1 MSRSGNSRQRSF
13 SPSRRIAPNHRYST
27 YTPPRQRP
35 VQEDPYS
42 HIGDFQS
49 FPERQSFQRTVSGH
63 QSFQPITVRVVAPE
77 NLPEGY
83 RFDVVIHPGR
93 PPVSVKVPS
102 GGVRRGQEISVPLS
116 PNPSNGQPPDGSFD
130 GDNSEIDDSSSSS
143 SADSSEYDLEADNQ
157 GRIVGKDRLESESRP
172 PPEGEWRVGICR
184 SFFYKCH
191 EGDMVMICL
200 SVILLPQLVL
210 SQVMTRMRLNWL
222 GIPDHHSNPI
232 PKEYIDYDAKT
243 FFTVMAIIFTYN
255 IIVGLI
261 DYFMPSHHTYYLDT
275 GSPSIQRNPTASVL
289 VSFLNFSLLAYTIL
303 ILVRTRAFVRKRY
316 SISEAQWSC
325 TEGCEDVV
333 CAVALPLCTTTQML
347 RHTADHDNDE
357 YWCLSATGLSP
368 FEEKLKVYMRKYCC
382 SGGGCMGS
390 STSSIEFVDSPL
402 AREENTEHSGGK
414 GSTKGRNIF
423 NFWRKKRPPPSS
435 LLL

>member
-200 SVILLPQLVL
+200 SVILLPQRKFRKLQPRSL
-210 SQVMTRMRLNWL
+210 GLISQVKPLMSLSYV
-222 GIPDHHSNPI
+222 H
-232 PKEYIDYDAKT
+232 
-243 FFTVMAIIFTYN
+243 FFV
-255 IIVGLI
+255 
-261 DYFMPSHHTYYLDT
+261 YL
-275 GSPSIQRNPTASVL
+275 
-289 VSFLNFSLLAYTIL
+289 TIL
-303 ILVRTRAFVRKRY
+303 RIMLRKRNL
-316 SISEAQWSC
+316 
-325 TEGCEDVV
+325 
-333 CAVALPLCTTTQML
+333 ALNTHLRKFMNSRATQYTTF
-347 RHTADHDNDE
+347 H
-357 YWCLSATGLSP
+357 Y
-368 FEEKLKVYMRKYCC
+368 
-382 SGGGCMGS
+382 
-390 STSSIEFVDSPL
+390 
-402 AREENTEHSGGK
+402 
-414 GSTKGRNIF
+414 
-423 NFWRKKRPPPSS
+423 
-435 LLL
+435 